1 VGTMGNAGQANYAA
15 AKAGVI
21 GFSKSLA
28 REVASRGITVN
39 VVAPPIARGSFNL
52 PSLEDLREKELAMGR
67 GAKETEVEPTV
78 TPVEIAPVLP
88 NVIPEVEDR
97 SRTAPLPPE
106 KPPIPVSNKFNNFA
120 RAVAKAEN
128 NPLLKLLDSD
138 PTKKLKDIDFGK
150 SITATGKS
158 DEIERGFGQTAKTLK
173 EIQAIIGPE
182 ATVQD
187 AYDQLQDRLRSK
199 IDDISKTKNHRFKNI
214 KNYPEEYQYILVSI
228 ADNIGIK
235 ALNKYKELQKAMD
248 SKDNNK
254 IKKEM
259 VTVSSKEPKKYNKG
273 LKNRANA
280 IYDTLFPTE
289 GNK

>member
-1 VGTMGNAGQANYAA
+1 MAEGGSIMDSLLDMFNPISKANVGEEEA
-15 AKAGVI
+15 
-21 GFSKSLA
+21 
-28 REVASRGITVN
+28 
-39 VVAPPIARGSFNL
+39 PIARGSFKL

-67 GAKETEVEPTV
+67 GVKETEVEPTV

-138 PTKKLKDIDFGK
+138 PTKKLKDIDSGK

-158 DEIERGFGQTAKTLK
+158 DEIEIGFGQTAKTLK

-199 IDDISKTKNHRFKNI
+199 
-214 KNYPEEYQYILVSI
+214 
-228 ADNIGIK
+228 
-235 ALNKYKELQKAMD
+235 
-248 SKDNNK
+248 
-254 IKKEM
+254 
-259 VTVSSKEPKKYNKG
+259 
-273 LKNRANA
+273 
-280 IYDTLFPTE
+280 
-289 GNK
+289 